1 MRAMKEQHLDPARTI
16 IAFLGGV
23 HRVREITGSHISNI
37 YRWMMPRDK
46 RGTGGKVPYET
57 ADQLLDYAKEN
68 GVDLRGDDFFD
79 AARLQKLLAD
89 QESAA

>member
-1 MRAMKEQHLDPARTI
+1 MSEKHLDPARTI

-37 YRWMMPRDK
+37 YRWMMPREK

-57 ADQLLDYAKEN
+57 ADQILGYAKEN
-68 GVDLRGDDFFD
+68 GIDLRGDDFFD
-79 AARLQKLLAD
+79 ASRLQKMIAAQQ